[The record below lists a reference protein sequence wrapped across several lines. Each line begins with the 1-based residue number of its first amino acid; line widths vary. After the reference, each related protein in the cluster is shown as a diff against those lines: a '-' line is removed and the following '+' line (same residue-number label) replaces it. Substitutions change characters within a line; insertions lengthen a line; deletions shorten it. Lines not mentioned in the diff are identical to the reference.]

1 VKPIHYIPF
10 VGAAAVALLGLYLIS
25 GVRERV
31 GNAAMQCV
39 TETQLTP
46 HALEEDG
53 GRQLAEC
60 VRNARREGIGA
71 WGALLLLAGAGALA
85 ATFGYLSGRSE
96 QRGRDR
102 PR

>member
-1 VKPIHYIPF
+1 MHYIPF
-10 VGAAAVALLGLYLIS
+10 VGAAAVALLGLYLI
-25 GVRERV
+25 GDVRQQV
-31 GNAAMQCV
+31 GDAAAQCV

-60 VRNARREGIGA
+60 VRNARREGIGT

-85 ATFGYLSGRSE
+85 GTLGYLSGRGE
-96 QRGRDR
+96 QRRRER
-102 PR
+102 PH